1 MPIAK
6 MMKVPPEI
14 LQFLGSL
21 VAIFALAGLAW
32 WLKLG
37 GGPRLGSEAAAIVAA
52 NEAMDGFSTRH
63 TAVDQGGQGAILQD
77 GDGRVLVLKPHGN
90 KFAGRILSAEA
101 SAKTMGTSLE
111 IRSGERRYGTISLEI
126 EDAKIWADRVNA
138 LGLQQ
143 DA

>member
-14 LQFLGSL
+14 VQFLGSL

-37 GGPRLGSEAAAIVAA
+37 GRPKLDSEAAAIVAA
-52 NEAMDGFSTRH
+52 NEVMDGFSPRRTS
-63 TAVDQGGQGAILQD
+63 VDLAGQGAILQD
-77 GDGRVLVLKPHGN
+77 QDGRVLVLKPHGN
-90 KFAGRILSAEA
+90 KFAGRILSDTA
-101 SAKTMGTSLE
+101 SAQTAGTVLE
-111 IRSGERRYGTISLEI
+111 IRSGERRYGTVSLEI
-126 EDAKIWADRVNA
+126 EDARIWADRVNA
-138 LGLQQ
+138 LGLRQ